1 MKASS
6 TFHNLHKGRP
16 PAVETVPAALP
27 ATVPQLLQELLA
39 CSLIRT
45 RYWDALPVATRDAL
59 IHLPDEFAL
68 LNRLLELELLTQYQL
83 DRLQAGTAFGL
94 ILGNYRVLDRLGAGA
109 MGVVFKGE
117 HLRLPKLVAIKVLP
131 MYADQDPRFLQR
143 FLAEIGAVSQLN
155 HPNIVA
161 AVDAGEIA
169 SEDLTSP
176 NLHYFVM
183 DFVAGE
189 DLESRVQAQGPL
201 PVLTACRL
209 MYQVACAL
217 DEAHKH
223 NLVHRDIKPSN
234 VLVTPGGLAKLLDF
248 GLARRYESRMTEPGI
263 MLGTLDFVAP
273 EQARDASSV
282 DIRADIYGLGAT
294 LYWCLTGQLPFPSE
308 GNLVRDL
315 LNSLNLPPPSVRASR
330 PEVSAELDA
339 VVARMMAVEPAN
351 RYPTPQAA
359 MQALLPFIK
368 R

>member
-1 MKASS
+1 MKAS
-6 TFHNLHKGRP
+6 TFHNLTKGRP
-16 PAVETVPAALP
+16 PALDTIPVDLP
-27 ATVPQLLQELLA
+27 TSVPQLLQELVNF
-39 CSLIRT
+39 SLIRS
-45 RYWDALPVATRDAL
+45 RYWDDLSAATRASL
-59 IHLPDEFAL
+59 GRLPDEDAL
-68 LNRLLELELLTQYQL
+68 LNRLVELELLTPYQV
-83 DRLQAGTAFGL
+83 DRLRAGTVFGM

-117 HLRLPKLVAIKVLP
+117 HLRLPKMVAIKVLP

-155 HPNIVA
+155 HPNIVT
-161 AVDAGEIA
+161 AVDAGEVV

-183 DFVAGE
+183 DFVEGE
-189 DLESRVQAQGPL
+189 DLESKVQNQGPL

-209 MYQVACAL
+209 MYQVASAL
-217 DEAHKH
+217 EEAHKH

-234 VLVTPGGLAKLLDF
+234 ILITPGGLAKLLDF

-294 LYWCLTGQLPFPSE
+294 LYWCLTGQLPYPTE
-308 GNLVRDL
+308 GNVVRDL
-315 LNSLNLPPPSVRASR
+315 LNALNMPPPSVQASR
-330 PEVSAELDA
+330 PEVPAELDA
-339 VVARMMAVEPAN
+339 VVARMMAQDPGN